1 MDANWATHVR
11 LPGVYKEGCGGLQ
24 AACAG
29 EIAGKMMKSGWDGGK
44 AAVCREIWGFRLYP
58 GFLTREAQVAMA
70 AALRE
75 VVAAAPLVQPVT
87 PGGRVMSVRMT
98 AAGRLGWVTDRKGY
112 RYEGRRGAAGMA
124 RSRPGAAWVGG
135 VVATERADQSDVKGG
150 GGRVK
155 EPSRGGHEFPAKT
168 HR

>member
-1 MDANWATHVR
+1 
-11 LPGVYKEGCGGLQ
+11 
-24 AACAG
+24 
-29 EIAGKMMKSGWDGGK
+29 MMKSRWDGGK

-58 GFLTREAQVAMA
+58 GFLTREAQVAMVE
-70 AALRE
+70 ALRE

-98 AAGRLGWVTDRKGY
+98 AAGRLGWLTDRRGY